1 MNNLTD
7 EQIDFVLKRR
17 DERDETVRRLRY
29 ERDMLKYVLGA
40 LENAATKKP
49 LDR

>member
-17 DERDETVRRLRY
+17 EERDETVRRLRY
-29 ERDMLKYVLGA
+29 ERDILKFMVEA
-40 LENAATKKP
+40 LENAATIQP
-49 LDR
+49 LD